1 MPRMWEEHEVHYTA
15 FRRTLPGWRRGSVSE
30 SRGSMRQG
38 TGGDILMDK
47 LEVVSDGISYDQSSW
62 GVRNGKVL

>member
-1 MPRMWEEHEVHYTA
+1 MPRMWEEHEVRYTA
-15 FRRTLPGWRRGSVSE
+15 FRRTLPGWRRGLVFK

-38 TGGDILMDK
+38 MGSDVLMDK
-47 LEVVSDGISYDQSSW
+47 LEVVSDGISYDQLSW